1 MLHQLDGIGGSE
13 RGEALARSI
22 DDVQIAI
29 RSVVPA
35 QAEVGAG
42 CLRVRGVH
50 LQHGREKQEPS
61 ECVVRLDAAE
71 RDRKISLRQAES
83 VPLLAEVER
92 QVLTRAV

>member
-1 MLHQLDGIGGSE
+1 MTNRH

-50 LQHGREKQEPS
+50 LQHGREKQEAR

-71 RDRKISLRQAES
+71 HDGKISLRQAEAI
-83 VPLLAEVER
+83 PLLAEVKR
-92 QVLTRAV
+92 QVFTRSV